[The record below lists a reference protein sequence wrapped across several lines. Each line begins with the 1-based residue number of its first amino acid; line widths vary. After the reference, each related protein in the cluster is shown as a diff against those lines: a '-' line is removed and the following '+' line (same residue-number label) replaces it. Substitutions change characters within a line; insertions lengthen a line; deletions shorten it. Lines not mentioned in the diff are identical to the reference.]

1 LERYVGERRSVALE
15 AHHRAVSAGSRRC
28 NCGSRPRVPGCTA
41 TARFGGMCCGTRR
54 FFPDL
59 RGTSAANGTDAHSAR
74 TPKCTCRTISRKL
87 ALHSARN
94 AAAFASI
101 ARSRRN
107 HRQGVDQPAHHAAR
121 TCRMR
126 GDALPG
132 RSAGLRHTPGLRAIA
147 NHSRTIIG
155 ESMNDA
161 RSAGASA
168 AVIIGLCFAV
178 AVLEGF
184 DIQAIGVAAPKLAPE
199 FGLTPGQLGWVFSIS
214 NIGLVIGASLG
225 GWLADRFG
233 RRPVLIA
240 SVLTFGAF
248 TLLTAL
254 SGAFSTLFLTRLLA
268 GLGFGAALP
277 NMMAVAAEISKP
289 DKRAITAAAT
299 FCGMPIGGGAAA
311 LTTQLLPRFD
321 WRVIFFSGG
330 LLPLVVAGALYAFMQ
345 ETLRSEQS
353 GAQEAVAV
361 LKALFGE
368 GRAAPTALLW
378 LTFLPTLL
386 MLYLFLNWLPM
397 LATANGLDRAVA
409 PQASLAF
416 NFASVPG

>member
-1 LERYVGERRSVALE
+1 
-15 AHHRAVSAGSRRC
+15 
-28 NCGSRPRVPGCTA
+28 
-41 TARFGGMCCGTRR
+41 
-54 FFPDL
+54 
-59 RGTSAANGTDAHSAR
+59 
-74 TPKCTCRTISRKL
+74 
-87 ALHSARN
+87 
-94 AAAFASI
+94 
-101 ARSRRN
+101 
-107 HRQGVDQPAHHAAR
+107 
-121 TCRMR
+121 
-126 GDALPG
+126 
-132 RSAGLRHTPGLRAIA
+132 
-147 NHSRTIIG
+147 
-155 ESMNDA
+155 MNDA

-289 DKRAITAAAT
+289 DKRAITAAAM

-311 LTTQLLPRFD
+311 LTTQLLPGFD
-321 WRVIFFSGG
+321 WRIIFFIGG

-345 ETLRSEQS
+345 ETLRSEPRS
-353 GAQEAVAV
+353 AQEAVPV

-416 NFASVPG
+416 NFASVPGALLLGYLVDRYGARWPLAGAYAALIVVLLALGVASELGSILVLSGAAGFLLMGANFALYGVAATYYPANVRGTGSGASIAVGRIGSISGPLLAGLLLSGGLSAANVVHYMAPVAATACIAIFLLGFFRRAE

>member
-1 LERYVGERRSVALE
+1 
-15 AHHRAVSAGSRRC
+15 
-28 NCGSRPRVPGCTA
+28 
-41 TARFGGMCCGTRR
+41 
-54 FFPDL
+54 
-59 RGTSAANGTDAHSAR
+59 
-74 TPKCTCRTISRKL
+74 
-87 ALHSARN
+87 
-94 AAAFASI
+94 
-101 ARSRRN
+101 
-107 HRQGVDQPAHHAAR
+107 
-121 TCRMR
+121 
-126 GDALPG
+126 
-132 RSAGLRHTPGLRAIA
+132 
-147 NHSRTIIG
+147 
-155 ESMNDA
+155 MNDA

-199 FGLTPGQLGWVFSIS
+199 FGLTPGQLVWVFSFS
-214 NIGLVIGASLG
+214 YMVLVIGASLG

-289 DKRAITAAAT
+289 DKRAITAAAM

-311 LTTQLLPRFD
+311 LTTQLLPGFD
-321 WRVIFFSGG
+321 WRIIFFIGG

-345 ETLRSEQS
+345 ETLRSEQRS
-353 GAQEAVAV
+353 AQEAVPV

-416 NFASVPG
+416 NFASVPGALLLGYLVDRYGARWPLAGAYAALIVVLLALGVASELGSILVLSGAAGFLLMGANFALYGVAATYYPANVRGTGSGASIAVGRIGSISGPLLAGLLLSGGLSAANVVHYMAPVAATACIAIFLLGFFRRAE